1 MTGRTRRDGVRMK
14 RPIGRV
20 MLAVGLATSLLA
32 AGTAAS
38 AKAGDVVRTG
48 ACSEASDWKLK
59 LSPDNGRIELEF
71 EVDQNKVG
79 ATWAVRIKQNGTRIF
94 AGKRVTK
101 APSGSFTV
109 RLLAQNHAGTD
120 SFRASATNAATDESC
135 VGRGSIG

>member
-1 MTGRTRRDGVRMK
+1 MRRT
-14 RPIGRV
+14 IGRV
-20 MLAVGLATSLLA
+20 LLAVGLATSLLA

-38 AKAGDVVRTG
+38 AKAGDVVKTG
-48 ACSEASDWKLK
+48 ACSGSSDWKLK

-79 ATWAVRIKQNGTRIF
+79 ATWAVRIKENGVRIF

-109 RLLAQNHAGTD
+109 RLLAKDHAGTD
-120 SFRASATNAATDESC
+120 RFRASATNVATGESC
-135 VGRGSIG
+135 VGRASIG

>member
-1 MTGRTRRDGVRMK
+1 MK
-14 RPIGRV
+14 RTIGRV
-20 MLAVGLATSLLA
+20 VLAVGLAASLLA

-38 AKAGDVVRTG
+38 AKAGDVVKTG
-48 ACSEASDWKLK
+48 ACSGASDWKLK

-120 SFRASATNAATDESC
+120 SFRASATNVATDESC
-135 VGRGSIG
+135 LGRASIG

>member
-1 MTGRTRRDGVRMK
+1 MK
-14 RPIGRV
+14 RTIGRM
-20 MLAVGLATSLLA
+20 MLAMGLATSLLA

-38 AKAGDVVRTG
+38 AKAGDIVRIG
-48 ACSEASDWKLK
+48 ACSGASDWKLK

-94 AGKRVTK
+94 AGKRMTK

-120 SFRASATNAATDESC
+120 TFRASATNVATDESC
-135 VGRGSIG
+135 LGRASIG

>member
-1 MTGRTRRDGVRMK
+1 MK
-14 RPIGRV
+14 RTIGRM

-32 AGTAAS
+32 VGTAAS

-48 ACSEASDWKLK
+48 ACSGASDWKLK

-94 AGKRVTK
+94 IGKRMTK
-101 APSGSFTV
+101 APS
-109 RLLAQNHAGTD
+109 
-120 SFRASATNAATDESC
+120 
-135 VGRGSIG
+135 

>member
-1 MTGRTRRDGVRMK
+1 MK
-14 RPIGRV
+14 RTIGRM
-20 MLAVGLATSLLA
+20 MLAMGLATSLLA

-38 AKAGDVVRTG
+38 AKAGDIVRTG
-48 ACSEASDWKLK
+48 ACSGPSDWKLK

-79 ATWAVRIKQNGTRIF
+79 ATWAVRNKQNGTRIF
-94 AGKRVTK
+94 AGKRMTK

-120 SFRASATNAATDESC
+120 TFRASATNVATDESC
-135 VGRGSIG
+135 LGRASIG